1 MTGRSETCSVRWSRT
16 APDTV
21 IKLLVVDDSPLM
33 RRLLTTVFTEAGDF
47 EIAVARDGA
56 EAIMQLHAFRP
67 DVVTLD
73 VTMPLMDGLACLD
86 RIMVER
92 PTPVVMLSALTEKGA
107 NETLEA
113 LALGAI
119 DFIAKPG
126 GAMSLAIDG
135 LAPILV
141 SKVRDASTARLSRA
155 SRLAE
160 RVRLRHGTSI
170 ASAPIAQPRQRPAL
184 ARLRKVGRVP
194 AGPGVVLVGTST
206 GGPPALESLL
216 TALPG
221 DFPWPIV
228 IAQHMPATF
237 TGPLARRLDG
247 ICALRV
253 VEVSRPV
260 LLEPGHAYIGRGDA
274 DLVLTQRAAGLSAMA
289 APSSSEFHWHPSV
302 DRMVESALTLLGPEQ
317 LIGVLMTGMGSDG
330 AKTMKMLHEAGG
342 RTIAESEES
351 AVVWG
356 MPGSLVRLGGAGRI
370 AALDVIPDALI
381 AALQPQ

>member
-1 MTGRSETCSVRWSRT
+1 M
-16 APDTV
+16 

-47 EIAVARDGA
+47 EVVVARDGA
-56 EAIMQLHAFRP
+56 EAIAQLNAFRP
-67 DVVTLD
+67 DVITLD
-73 VTMPLMDGLACLD
+73 VTMPMMDGLACLD

-92 PTPVVMLSALTEKGA
+92 PTPVVMVSALTEKGA

-126 GAMSLAIDG
+126 GAMSLAIDA

-141 SKVRDASTARLSRA
+141 NKVRDASTARLSRA

-160 RVRLRHGTSI
+160 RVRLRHGASL
-170 ASAPIAQPRQRPAL
+170 ASAAAAQPRQRPAPP
-184 ARLRKVGRVP
+184 RPRKIRRAP
-194 AGPGVVLVGTST
+194 AESGVVLVGTST
-206 GGPPALESLL
+206 GGPPALEALL
-216 TALPG
+216 TSLPA

-274 DLVLTQRAAGLSAMA
+274 DLVLTRRTAGLSAMA
-289 APSSSEFHWHPSV
+289 APSSPEFHWHPSV
-302 DRMVESALTLLGPEQ
+302 DRMVESALPLLGPEQ

-330 AKTMKMLHEAGG
+330 AKTMKKLHEAGG

-351 AVVWG
+351 AIVWG

-370 AALDVIPDALI
+370 AALDDIPDALI
-381 AALQPQ
+381 AALQPR

>member
-1 MTGRSETCSVRWSRT
+1 M
-16 APDTV
+16 

-47 EIAVARDGA
+47 EVAVARDGA
-56 EAIMQLHAFRP
+56 EAIAQLNAFRP
-67 DVVTLD
+67 DVITLD
-73 VTMPLMDGLACLD
+73 VTMPMMDGLACLD

-92 PTPVVMLSALTEKGA
+92 PTPVVMVSALTEKGA

-126 GAMSLAIDG
+126 GAMSLAIDA

-160 RVRLRHGTSI
+160 RVRLRHGASL
-170 ASAPIAQPRQRPAL
+170 ASAPAAQSRQRPAPP
-184 ARLRKVGRVP
+184 RPRKIRKAP
-194 AGPGVVLVGTST
+194 AEPGVVLVGTST
-206 GGPPALESLL
+206 GGPPALEALL
-216 TALPG
+216 TPLPA

-247 ICALRV
+247 ICALHV

-274 DLVLTQRAAGLSAMA
+274 DLVLTRRTGGLSAMA
-289 APSSSEFHWHPSV
+289 APSSPEFHWHPSV
-302 DRMVESALTLLGPEQ
+302 DRMVESALALLGPEQ
-317 LIGVLMTGMGSDG
+317 LVGVLMTGMGSDG
-330 AKTMKMLHEAGG
+330 ATTMKKLHDAGG

-370 AALDVIPDALI
+370 AALDDIPDALI
-381 AALQPQ
+381 AALQPR